1 MNVNTLSA
9 SNAIENELHFIEYSG
24 INELCQSIAGR
35 DAKQSRNIRY
45 ALMTF
50 CKSYVKRN
58 IIQINNSI
66 DLK

>member
-1 MNVNTLSA
+1 MNDNKLPA
-9 SNAIENELHFIEYSG
+9 SNTIQNELNFIKYSG
-24 INELCQSIAGR
+24 INELCESIQGR

-45 ALMTF
+45 ALMTVY
-50 CKSYVKRN
+50 KSYFMRN